1 MIIADEAV
9 SALDVSIQAQ
19 VIALLDKLKRELGI
33 AFIFIAHDLPVVRD
47 FADHVMVM
55 EKGRV
60 VEQGPCAR
68 SSRARASPTRAGFSQ
83 RASIPTRTFKGRAG
97 LPSRQSQYDR
107 RHSPMRCRLP
117 HPHSGTEEIT
127 NARS

>member
-19 VIALLDKLKRELGI
+19 VIALLAKLKRELGI

-60 VEQGPCAR
+60 VEIGTVREIFETPR
-68 SSRARASPTRAGFSQ
+68 SPTPAACSPPASTPTPRSRRPAGC
-83 RASIPTRTFKGRAG
+83 AVA
-97 LPSRQSQYDR
+97 
-107 RHSPMRCRLP
+107 
-117 HPHSGTEEIT
+117 
-127 NARS
+127 